1 MNLFADIRE
10 LVIGALDALVA
21 EGALPQGLSF
31 DNVAVE
37 PPRDAAHGDMATN
50 AAMVLAKPAGLK
62 PRDIAEAL
70 AGKLTED
77 ARISDAM
84 VAGPGFLNLRLD
96 GAAWTG
102 LVSTILTDPAYGRS
116 TLGAGR
122 KVNVEYVSAN
132 PTGPLHV
139 GHTRGAVFGD
149 ALASLLEFAGHEV
162 TREYY
167 INDGGA
173 QVDVLARSAYERY
186 REALGH
192 APEIAE
198 GLYPGDY
205 LVPVG
210 EALKEKYGDSL
221 LDKGEEH
228 WLEDVREFAIARMM
242 EMIREDLAALGV
254 EMDVFFS
261 EKSLYGTGRIEAAI
275 EELRGKDLI
284 YKGTLE
290 PPKGK
295 MPEDWEPREQTLFR
309 STAHGDDVDRPIMK
323 SDGAWTY
330 FAPDIAYHYD
340 KVTRGFDALI
350 DVFGADHGGYVK
362 RMKAAVSALSDGKVP
377 LDIKLTQLVKLY
389 KNGEPFKMSKRAGN
403 FVTLR
408 DVVDAVGKDVT
419 RFHMLTRKNDA
430 PLDFDFDKVLE
441 QSRENPVFYVQ
452 YANARVHSVLRKAA
466 AMGVVPGQP
475 VQSEKAEL
483 QEQPSKQEGKE
494 ENTRLAAMPR
504 NHGVATFAFSGE
516 DEPRALTRRI
526 PKPVAFYSG
535 GGMQSARLDIS
546 DEAEISVA
554 KKLAEWP
561 RLVEIAARGHEP
573 HRIAF
578 YLYDLASE
586 LHGLWNKGNENPA
599 LRFVQEGD
607 SEATSAKIALP
618 KAVSIVISAG
628 LGILGVTPAEEMR

>member
-1 MNLFADIRE
+1 MNLFSEIRG
-10 LVIGALDALVA
+10 LVLDALA
-21 EGALPQGLSF
+21 QMQSEGALPEGLSF

-50 AAMVLAKPAGLK
+50 AAMVLAKPAKMK
-62 PRDIAEAL
+62 PRDIADVL
-70 AGKLTED
+70 AGKLAAD
-77 ARISDAM
+77 DRITSAE
-84 VAGPGFLNLRLD
+84 VAGPGFLNLRLAPSVWQ
-96 GAAWTG
+96 GVLAAVLEKG
-102 LVSTILTDPAYGRS
+102 TDYGRS
-116 TLGAGR
+116 TMGQGQ

-149 ALASLLEFAGHEV
+149 ALASLLAYSGHDV

-186 REALGH
+186 REANGLS
-192 APEIAE
+192 PEIAE

-205 LVPVG
+205 LIPIG

-221 LDKGEEH
+221 IDKPESEWLDD
-228 WLEDVREFAIARMM
+228 LREFSTDAMM
-242 EMIREDLAALGV
+242 DLIRADLKALGV

-261 EKSLYGTGRIEAAI
+261 EKSLYGTGRIEAAL
-275 EELRGKDLI
+275 ESLTEKGLI
-284 YKGTLE
+284 YEGVLE

-295 MPEDWEPREQTLFR
+295 KPEDWEPREQTLFK
-309 STAHGDDVDRPIMK
+309 STEHGDDVDRPVKK
-323 SDGAWTY
+323 SDGSWTY

-377 LDIKLTQLVKLY
+377 LDIKLTQLVKLW

-408 DVVDAVGKDVT
+408 DVVDQVGPDVT
-419 RFHMLTRKNDA
+419 RFVMLTRKNDA

-452 YANARVHSVLRKAA
+452 YAHARVMSVLRRAA
-466 AMGVVPGQP
+466 EAGIVADDVTLAGSDLSKNDH
-475 VQSEKAEL
+475 VSE
-483 QEQPSKQEGKE
+483 
-494 ENTRLAAMPR
+494 
-504 NHGVATFAFSGE
+504 
-516 DEPRALTRRI
+516 LT
-526 PKPVAFYSG
+526 
-535 GGMQSARLDIS
+535 
-546 DEAEISVA
+546 VA

-561 RLVEIAARGHEP
+561 RLVEIAARTNEP
-573 HRIAF
+573 HRVAF
-578 YLYDLASE
+578 YLYELAGDF
-586 LHGLWNKGNENPA
+586 HALWNKGNDETQ
-599 LRFVQEGD
+599 LRFIQDGD
-607 SEATSAKIALP
+607 VATSQSKIALAR
-618 KAVSIVISAG
+618 AVSVVISAG
-628 LGILGVTPAEEMR
+628 LGILGVTPAQEMR